1 MSQAIQEILTQIET
15 PATVATP
22 PDDPHGID
30 RQAVESVLGKR
41 LPPLGFMN

>member
-30 RQAVESVLGKR
+30 RQAVESVLGNAC
-41 LPPLGFMN
+41 PHWVS